1 MNKVEYL
8 DKLVVNDIK
17 IKYDKKI
24 YEMNGDEIKT
34 LKDFFDF
41 IYDLFGFP
49 KYNVYSYDAFIDWMT
64 DDYFKWNPIIIIV
77 NNAENFMENSISDK
91 ETLLDVFNNDI
102 IPYWEKKE
110 FVFRL
115 IFELNNHP
123 NMKSPV

>member
-1 MNKVEYL
+1 
-8 DKLVVNDIK
+8 
-17 IKYDKKI
+17 
-24 YEMNGDEIKT
+24 
-34 LKDFFDF
+34 
-41 IYDLFGFP
+41 
-49 KYNVYSYDAFIDWMT
+49 MT

-115 IFELNNHP
+115 ICELNNHP
-123 NMKSPV
+123 NLKSPV